1 MSTSHPPQPL
11 FLDDLAAG
19 DVFES
24 EPITLSAGQIVD
36 FARQFDPQ
44 PFHLDDEAAR
54 GTFFQ
59 GLAASGWH
67 TVALTM
73 RLMVQSIPLDCGVI
87 GAGAELAWPKAV
99 RPGDSL
105 RVTSTVLGITPSR
118 SKPDRGI
125 VEVQSVTSNQL
136 GEVVQRLTS
145 KLLVFRRAA

>member
-1 MSTSHPPQPL
+1 MATHPKPPPL
-11 FLDDLAAG
+11 FLKDLAVG

-24 EPITLSAGQIVD
+24 ESLTLSAEQIVA
-36 FARQFDPQ
+36 FAEQFDPQ
-44 PFHLDDEAAR
+44 PFHLDDEAAK
-54 GTFFQ
+54 GSFFQ

-73 RLMVQSIPLDCGVI
+73 RLLVRSFPLACGVI

-99 RPGDSL
+99 RPGDRL
-105 RVTSTVLGITPSR
+105 RATSTVLDISPSR

-125 VEVQSVTSNQL
+125 VVVQTVTSNQL
-136 GEVVQRLTS
+136 DEVVQRLTS

>member
-1 MSTSHPPQPL
+1 MATHPKPPPL
-11 FLDDLAAG
+11 FLEDLAVG

-24 EPITLSAGQIVD
+24 ESLTLSAEQIVA
-36 FARQFDPQ
+36 FAEQFDPQ
-44 PFHLDDEAAR
+44 PFHLDDEAAK
-54 GTFFQ
+54 GSFFQ

-73 RLMVQSIPLDCGVI
+73 RLLVRSFPLACGVI

-99 RPGDSL
+99 RPGDRL
-105 RVTSTVLGITPSR
+105 RATSTVLDISPSR

-125 VEVQSVTSNQL
+125 VVVQTVTSNQL
-136 GEVVQRLTS
+136 DEVVQRLTS

>member
-1 MSTSHPPQPL
+1 MPTSHPPQPL
-11 FLDDLAAG
+11 FLDDLTAG

>member
-1 MSTSHPPQPL
+1 MVNPQRPQPL
-11 FLDDLAAG
+11 FLEDLSVG

-24 EPITLSAGQIVD
+24 ESLTLSAEQIVA
-36 FARQFDPQ
+36 FAEQFDPQ
-44 PFHLDDEAAR
+44 PFHLDDEAAK
-54 GTFFQ
+54 GSFFE

-73 RLMVQSIPLDCGVI
+73 RLLVRSFPLACGVI
-87 GAGAELAWPKAV
+87 GAGAELAWPKAA
-99 RPGDSL
+99 RPGDRL
-105 RVTSTVLGITPSR
+105 RVASTVLGITPSR

-125 VEVQSVTSNQL
+125 VIVQSVTSNQL

>member
-1 MSTSHPPQPL
+1 MPTPHPPQPL

>member
-1 MSTSHPPQPL
+1 MPTSRKPPPL

-24 EPITLSAGQIVD
+24 ESITLSAEQIVD

-44 PFHLDDEAAR
+44 PFHLDDAAAR
-54 GTFFQ
+54 NTFFQ

-73 RLMVQSIPLDCGVI
+73 RLMVQSLPLDCGVI

-99 RPGDSL
+99 RPGDRL
-105 RVTSTVLGITPSR
+105 RVTSTVLGVTPSR

>member
-1 MSTSHPPQPL
+1 MATHPKPPPL
-11 FLDDLAAG
+11 FLKDLAVG

-24 EPITLSAGQIVD
+24 ESLTLSAEQIVA
-36 FARQFDPQ
+36 FAEQFDPQ
-44 PFHLDDEAAR
+44 PFHLDDEAAK
-54 GTFFQ
+54 GSFFE

-73 RLMVQSIPLDCGVI
+73 RLLVRSFPLACGVI

-99 RPGDSL
+99 RPGDRL
-105 RVTSTVLGITPSR
+105 RATSTVLDISPSR

-125 VEVQSVTSNQL
+125 VVVQTVTSNQL
-136 GEVVQRLTS
+136 DEVVQRLTS

>member
-1 MSTSHPPQPL
+1 MANPQRPRLL
-11 FLDDLAAG
+11 FLEDLAVG

-24 EPITLSAGQIVD
+24 EPLALSAEQIVD
-36 FARQFDPQ
+36 FATQFDPQ
-44 PFHLDDEAAR
+44 PFHLEDEAAK
-54 GTFFQ
+54 GSVFQ

-73 RLMVQSIPLDCGVI
+73 RLLVQSLPLARGVI
-87 GAGAELAWPKAV
+87 GAGAELAWPKAA
-99 RPGDSL
+99 RPGDHL
-105 RVTSTVLGITPSR
+105 RVASTVLGIMPSR

-125 VEVQSVTSNQL
+125 VVLESVTSNQL

>member
-1 MSTSHPPQPL
+1 MPTSHPPQPL
-11 FLDDLAAG
+11 ILDDLAAG

>member
-1 MSTSHPPQPL
+1 MATHPKPPPL
-11 FLDDLAAG
+11 FLKDLAVG

-24 EPITLSAGQIVD
+24 ESLTLSAEQIVA
-36 FARQFDPQ
+36 FAEQFDPQ
-44 PFHLDDEAAR
+44 PFHLDDEAAK
-54 GTFFQ
+54 GSFFE

-73 RLMVQSIPLDCGVI
+73 RLLVRSFPLACGVI
-87 GAGAELAWPKAV
+87 GAGAELAWPKAA
-99 RPGDSL
+99 RPGDRL
-105 RVTSTVLGITPSR
+105 RVASTVLGITPSR

-125 VEVQSVTSNQL
+125 VVVQSVTSNQL

>member
-145 KLLVFRRAA
+145 KLLVFRRAE

>member
-1 MSTSHPPQPL
+1 MVNPQRPQPL
-11 FLDDLAAG
+11 FLEDLSVG

-24 EPITLSAGQIVD
+24 ESLTLSAEQIVA
-36 FARQFDPQ
+36 FAEQFDPQ
-44 PFHLDDEAAR
+44 PFHLDDEAAK
-54 GTFFQ
+54 GSFFE

-73 RLMVQSIPLDCGVI
+73 RLLVRSFPLACGVI
-87 GAGAELAWPKAV
+87 GAGAELAWPKAA
-99 RPGDSL
+99 RPGDRL
-105 RVTSTVLGITPSR
+105 RVASNVLGITPSR

-125 VEVQSVTSNQL
+125 VVVQSVTSNQL

>member
-1 MSTSHPPQPL
+1 MATHPKPPPL
-11 FLDDLAAG
+11 FLKDLAVG

-24 EPITLSAGQIVD
+24 ESLTLSAEQIVA
-36 FARQFDPQ
+36 FAEQFDPQ
-44 PFHLDDEAAR
+44 PFHLDDEAAK
-54 GTFFQ
+54 GSFFQ

-73 RLMVQSIPLDCGVI
+73 RLLVRSFPLACGVI
-87 GAGAELAWPKAV
+87 GAGAELAWPKAA
-99 RPGDSL
+99 RPGDRL
-105 RVTSTVLGITPSR
+105 RVASTVLGITPSR

-125 VEVQSVTSNQL
+125 VVVQSVTSNQL

>member
-1 MSTSHPPQPL
+1 MVNPQRPQPL
-11 FLDDLAAG
+11 FLEDLSVG

-24 EPITLSAGQIVD
+24 ESLTLSAEQIVA
-36 FARQFDPQ
+36 FAEQFDPQ
-44 PFHLDDEAAR
+44 PFHLDDEAAK
-54 GTFFQ
+54 GSFFE

-73 RLMVQSIPLDCGVI
+73 RLLVRSFPLACGVI

-99 RPGDSL
+99 RPGDRL
-105 RVTSTVLGITPSR
+105 RATSTVLDISPSR

-125 VEVQSVTSNQL
+125 VVVQTVTSNQL
-136 GEVVQRLTS
+136 DEVVQRLTS

>member
-1 MSTSHPPQPL
+1 MSTREQPMRL
-11 FLDDLAAG
+11 FLEDLAVG

-24 EPITLSAGQIVD
+24 DSLTLSAEQIIE
-36 FARQFDPQ
+36 FAKQFDPQ
-44 PFHLDDEAAR
+44 PFHLDDAAAK

-73 RLMVQSIPLDCGVI
+73 RLLVQSLPLDCGVI
-87 GAGAELAWPKAV
+87 GAGAQLAWPKAA
-99 RPGDSL
+99 RPGDRL
-105 RVTSTVLGITPSR
+105 RVTSTVSSITPSR

-125 VEVQSVTSNQL
+125 VVVESVNSNQL
-136 GEVVQRLTS
+136 DEVVQRLTS